1 MALFCTYEATFIS
14 IKQPKQEPRSKS
26 AGANVPRQPCPDR
39 SYVESLEERASAL
52 AFLESERSE
61 QSEGSAGHPEL
72 CFKPCLYLA
81 YGSGACPRRSS
92 CSFCHLP
99 HPKRAK
105 LRRADRELL
114 RQLGEA
120 DLLAL
125 VLPHLRAKSLG
136 AKILLRVEK
145 IPGADRV
152 LGLME
157 AHLAS
162 LPASNALIA
171 GVGKLAGRLAR
182 LSFGQ
187 LMHLSRG
194 PGVPGVQAAFA
205 ALRSEEPVVQK

>member
-1 MALFCTYEATFIS
+1 MAVFCAYEATFIS

-99 HPKRAK
+99 HPKRAASCSGSWA
-105 LRRADRELL
+105 RRIFWHWYSHTCVPRRSQA
-114 RQLGEA
+114 QTA
-120 DLLAL
+120 YW
-125 VLPHLRAKSLG
+125 
-136 AKILLRVEK
+136 
-145 IPGADRV
+145 
-152 LGLME
+152 
-157 AHLAS
+157 AS
-162 LPASNALIA
+162 W
-171 GVGKLAGRLAR
+171 RLTW
-182 LSFGQ
+182 
-187 LMHLSRG
+187 HLSPPPMR
-194 PGVPGVQAAFA
+194 
-205 ALRSEEPVVQK
+205 